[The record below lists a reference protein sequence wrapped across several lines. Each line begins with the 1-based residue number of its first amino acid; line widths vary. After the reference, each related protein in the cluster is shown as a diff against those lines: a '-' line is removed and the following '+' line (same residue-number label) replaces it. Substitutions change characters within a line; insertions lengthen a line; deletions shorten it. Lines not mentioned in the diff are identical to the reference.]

1 MVLELL
7 IFIVKNA
14 VTLLLSFVQIAML
27 VRAIL
32 SWFPI
37 NNRFVDFVYSVTEP
51 FIYPVRRLFEKMGW
65 FQGLPVDISFMVSY
79 LLLTVILILLP

>member
-1 MVLELL
+1 MEAL

-14 VTLLLSFVQIAML
+14 ATLLLSFIQIAML

-37 NNRFVDFVYSVTEP
+37 DNRFVDFVCSVTEP
-51 FIYPVRRLFEKMGW
+51 FVYPIRRLFEKLGW

-79 LLLTVILILLP
+79 LLITVILILLP

>member
-1 MVLELL
+1 METF
-7 IFIVKNA
+7 IFIIKSA
-14 VTLLLSFVQIAML
+14 TTLLLSFVQIAML

-32 SWFPI
+32 SWFPL

-51 FIYPVRRLFEKMGW
+51 FVYPIRRLFEKMGW

-79 LLLTVILILLP
+79 LLITVILILLP

>member
-1 MVLELL
+1 MELL
-7 IFIVKNA
+7 IFIVKHA